1 MLIQGK
7 AKWAKVIGD
16 PVWGY
21 ENKFK
26 EWSVDVYVDE
36 ATAEKL
42 KSEGLGDKLKDKGN
56 GLYITN
62 KRKELKKDGTPNQ
75 PIRVVDHHGEA
86 WDKRKIGNGST
97 VNVNF
102 VINEY
107 KPGQNNANIL
117 SMQVWDYVSYEGGEF
132 PVREDNDDVQSLA
145 DDPESSSWVK
155 DAA

>member
-56 GLYITN
+56 GLYITF

-132 PVREDNDDVQSLA
+132 PVREDTDDVQSLA

>member
-1 MLIQGK
+1 
-7 AKWAKVIGD
+7 
-16 PVWGY
+16 
-21 ENKFK
+21 
-26 EWSVDVYVDE
+26 
-36 ATAEKL
+36 
-42 KSEGLGDKLKDKGN
+42 
-56 GLYITN
+56 
-62 KRKELKKDGTPNQ
+62 
-75 PIRVVDHHGEA
+75 
-86 WDKRKIGNGST
+86 